1 MTGAGDTP
9 KVFSLRDNKNRDPAG
24 HSGQHRVWTIGG
36 RGSFI
41 DHTDCCRPTSGSG
54 SNTWSQPARRPAH
67 QTSRSYPGVEK
78 VARKSALAP
87 PPRAREW
94 PESAARHARQQSYRL
109 GLEVLGV
116 RVTETG
122 PGKTQAQPP
131 LEVWPSAVL

>member
-78 VARKSALAP
+78 VARKSALTGSDERP
-87 PPRAREW
+87 HGSRLYGRIGVTKTSIVSW
-94 PESAARHARQQSYRL
+94 PCAH
-109 GLEVLGV
+109 
-116 RVTETG
+116 
-122 PGKTQAQPP
+122 
-131 LEVWPSAVL
+131 

>member
-78 VARKSALAP
+78 VARKSEERAAIGKNSPSERAGYLM
-87 PPRAREW
+87 PR
-94 PESAARHARQQSYRL
+94 
-109 GLEVLGV
+109 
-116 RVTETG
+116 
-122 PGKTQAQPP
+122 
-131 LEVWPSAVL
+131 

>member
-78 VARKSALAP
+78 VARKSAV
-87 PPRAREW
+87 
-94 PESAARHARQQSYRL
+94 ARHALPAHAAGHAATGLL
-109 GLEVLGV
+109 GLG
-116 RVTETG
+116 RVNRHPEGSWSTG
-122 PGKTQAQPP
+122 
-131 LEVWPSAVL
+131 